1 MAPSQHQHLFP
12 LTFPHAVEQL
22 GVHKGNQQLDAGQEA
37 SLIQIIVAI
46 LSTCPNYLELFTQ
59 FSVHDSRESAPIQVF
74 YFSFDFGLL
83 LNHIRHDLYTANIK
97 RKMKIHINCSLSASM
112 NKALNDPLEPTPA
125 VKYVAYFKQSNDQK
139 KKSMVSANDYA
150 LQYT

>member
-12 LTFPHAVEQL
+12 LTFPHAIEQL
-22 GVHKGNQQLDAGQEA
+22 GVHKGNKQLDAGQDA

-59 FSVHDSRESAPIQVF
+59 FSVHDSPESAPII
-74 YFSFDFGLL
+74 YLL
-83 LNHIRHDLYTANIK
+83 LNHIRHDLYTAKIK

-139 KKSMVSANDYA
+139 KKKKRVR
-150 LQYT
+150 